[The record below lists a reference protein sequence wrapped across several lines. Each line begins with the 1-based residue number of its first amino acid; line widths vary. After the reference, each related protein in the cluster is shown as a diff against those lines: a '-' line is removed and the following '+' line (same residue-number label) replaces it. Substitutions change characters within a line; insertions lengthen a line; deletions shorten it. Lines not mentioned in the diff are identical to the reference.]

1 MTARTER
8 PVVAYRVAVAAVL
21 AAEATLLL
29 WNAWRYDWLRGY
41 DAFANDQ
48 YARILSTEYRLPS
61 ASESGSW
68 HTPPL
73 WFALAG
79 ALRRAATSMGWEPAQ
94 RPGQLL
100 AAAAGL
106 AVCVLVLLLARELW
120 PGRRILHLVALVL
133 ASASPALVRASAM
146 YHPETLA
153 TALAAGGVLVAVRGL
168 RRRWTPLDGVGA
180 GALLGLAAVTRLWA
194 LPVLVAVV
202 AVVGFDAWRRRR
214 WAAGAALLAT
224 SLVLLAP
231 WLANEEVEHGSALA
245 FNRPPP
251 TGSMLAR
258 RPRSFYLGP
267 RALRVFDH
275 PVTPLFRNEL
285 LPQLYADWW
294 GDWALTWDS
303 PPPPAPGQLLPA
315 RVVTERTRQM
325 FAGVVPSVLALAG
338 LVALAVLATAR
349 RSAPLAVLPL
359 TAVALLAAYVVFS
372 VRYPSVDGDTI
383 KGTYLL
389 MALPACCVGAAFV
402 VDALR
407 PRGPTWAVVTAAC
420 LAVIVAVQLPFLVL

>member
-21 AAEATLLL
+21 AAEAALLL
-29 WNAWRYDWLRGY
+29 SNAWRYDWLRGY

-48 YARILSTEYRLPS
+48 YSRILSTEHRLPS
-61 ASESGSW
+61 ATESGSW

-79 ALRRAATSMGWEPAQ
+79 ALRRVATSMRWEPAQ

-100 AAAAGL
+100 AAVAGL

-120 PGRRILHLVALVL
+120 PGRRMLHLVALVL

-153 TALAAGGVLVAVRGL
+153 TALAAGGVLVSVRGL
-168 RRRWTPLDGVGA
+168 RRRWRPLDGVGA

-202 AVVGFDAWRRRR
+202 VVVVFDGWRRRR
-214 WAAGAALLAT
+214 WAAGAALVAT

-245 FNRPPP
+245 FNRPAP
-251 TGSMLAR
+251 TESILAR
-258 RPRSFYLGP
+258 RPSSFYLGP

-303 PPPPAPGQLLPA
+303 PPPPGPGQLLPA
-315 RVVTERTRQM
+315 RVVSERTRQM
-325 FAGVVPSVLALAG
+325 FVGIVPSVLALAG
-338 LVALAVLATAR
+338 LLALAVLASAR
-349 RSAPLAVLPL
+349 RSAELAVLPL
-359 TAVALLAAYVVFS
+359 SAVALLAAYVVFS

-402 VDALR
+402 VDVLR
-407 PRGPTWAVVTAAC
+407 PRGSVWAVVTGAC
-420 LAVIVAVQLPFLVL
+420 LAVVVAVQLPFLVL